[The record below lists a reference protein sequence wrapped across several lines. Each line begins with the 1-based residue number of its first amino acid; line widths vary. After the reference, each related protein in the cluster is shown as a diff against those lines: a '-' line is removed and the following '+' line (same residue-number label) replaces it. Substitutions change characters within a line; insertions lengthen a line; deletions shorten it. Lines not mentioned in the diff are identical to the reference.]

1 MIKTTASGR
10 PVFLKRI
17 KSGWAVRWGRTVIV
31 RCDNWRDAL
40 WEIMRLFE
48 EFDDERR

>member
-1 MIKTTASGR
+1 MTRTTAAGR

-31 RCDNWRDAL
+31 RCGTWQDAL
-40 WEIMRLFE
+40 WEIMKLFE
-48 EFDDERR
+48 EFRDD